1 MTSPTAIERVDP
13 KISKTTKTLRKRLFY
28 QEKKIATKIIF

>member
-1 MTSPTAIERVDP
+1 MTSPNAIERVDP

-28 QEKKIATKIIF
+28 QEKK